1 MHREGVIAAI
11 IDQIKAS
18 LEERAQE
25 TTKSWSSRETLL
37 PMTLLI
43 TRDVADRIFLAS
55 IMPEVATGVFYLARA
70 VKGLRDAFGPCFQID
85 G

>member
-37 PMTLLI
+37 PMTVLI

-70 VKGLRDAFGPCFQID
+70 VKGLRNAFGPCFQI
-85 G
+85 GG